1 MRKSYIPKTYV
12 SHKSKNKKAKPSKF
26 ILFLEIITI
35 LIFMAG
41 ILYLAYSPTL
51 NLVEINVQAD
61 DEVLQK
67 NVRSKA
73 KDFIESETH
82 WWYNN
87 RNIFLL
93 RTDKLEQSLLKEFP
107 QIKSVELKRN
117 FNRYLDLKLDLRTP
131 IFSVCEVDTC
141 YNVSDD
147 GINIGV
153 RSEPEPIIRLTG
165 IELKTNAEPLM
176 SLREIQWLK
185 TIVQEYSK
193 IDSLRI
199 TELAVQKRSGD
210 FVVGVFLYT
219 EQGYYI
225 MLDLDTDVVYQAEVL
240 KQVFDSRLKPEQR
253 TSLEYIDLRIKDRVY
268 YKFK

>member
-12 SHKSKNKKAKPSKF
+12 QNKSKNNKVKPRKLV
-26 ILFLEIITI
+26 LFLEIITI
-35 LIFMAG
+35 LIFMG
-41 ILYLAYSPTL
+41 GVFYLAYSPIL
-51 NLVEINVQAD
+51 DVLEINVQVD
-61 DEVLQK
+61 NEVLQK

-73 KDFIESETH
+73 RDFIESETH

-107 QIKSVELKRN
+107 EIKSVEIKRN

-131 IFSVCEVDTC
+131 TFQLCEEEIC
-141 YNVSDD
+141 YNISDD

-153 RSEPEPIIRLTG
+153 RSEPDPITRLTG

-185 TIVQEYSK
+185 TIIQEYSK
-193 IDSLRI
+193 IDSLKIR
-199 TELAVQKRSGD
+199 ELAVQKRSGN
-210 FVVGVFLYT
+210 FIVGVFLYT

-225 MLDLDTDVVYQAEVL
+225 MLDLETDVVYQAEVL
-240 KQVFDSRLKPEQR
+240 KQVFNSRIQPEQR
-253 TSLEYIDLRIKDRVY
+253 TALEYIDLRIKDRVY